1 MSCSTTVCGTGGW
14 NGPLPG
20 DPDNSSVLTAIS
32 EYGGIKL
39 TWTLPSVNAYA
50 VAYTTVYRST
60 SANLATARS
69 IGTIN
74 GSSYFD
80 AEPGQNPNV
89 TYYYWIQHTSVN
101 GTETGYVGPASAK
114 AYPEVTKILELL
126 QGKVET
132 SALAESLRS
141 RIGII
146 SSLEDGITSLN
157 TRLETENGLI
167 TETLD
172 AVKNDV
178 SGATSYIQNQMELF
192 ADEKVAL
199 ATAVNTQVSLFSK
212 DVYAA
217 VREETTTRAEETGA
231 LFAEKLVK
239 TDLAGNVSGYGL
251 SAYVDPNGTSMS
263 EFRVAADRFSVGAPA
278 IVQSTAP
285 LSNNYKGKVWVNT
298 SVTPNVTYW
307 YNGSSWQ
314 TTPVKGSS
322 PFIVKTSPETVDGVT
337 VPAGVYIDNAVID
350 RIDANQ
356 INTRGLTIRDSAGK
370 VLFGAGT
377 ALDKSNITGLGSLAA
392 QDGVSTSQ
400 VTGLGS
406 LATQNSVNWNTQLV
420 NVPAFGN
427 FAYLSSITKANIGTY
442 IAGAAIGTAY
452 ISDAAI
458 TNAKIG
464 NSQVDTLKIAGNS
477 VFAATRGTMSG
488 GALYP
493 SAGSNS
499 DVVGYIYPGITKN
512 HSGSV
517 IFIVTA
523 VVYGKSGGGDVW
535 AKVYRSDGTFVGGDT
550 AYASVM
556 HEWAFSYAWTFIDTS
571 PVEGSGYKLK
581 MGIGRGGSV
590 EIVRADMVAISGKR

>member
-20 DPDNSSVLTAIS
+20 DPDNSSVLVATS

-60 SANLATARS
+60 TANLVTATP

-80 AEPGQNPNV
+80 VEPGQNLTV

-101 GTETGYVGPASAK
+101 GTETGYVGPTSAK
-114 AYPEVTKILELL
+114 AYSEVTKILELL
-126 QGKVET
+126 QGKVEM

-141 RIGII
+141 RIDII

-199 ATAVNTQVSLFSK
+199 ATAVNTQVSLFSE

-239 TDLAGNVSGYGL
+239 IDLAGNVSGYGL

-285 LSNNYKGKVWVNT
+285 LSNNYNGKVWVDT
-298 SVTPNVTYW
+298 SVTPNVTRW
-307 YNGSSWQ
+307 YNGTLSSWQ

-322 PFIVKTSPETVDGVT
+322 PFIVKTSPETIDGVT
-337 VPAGVYIDNAVID
+337 IPAGVYIDNVFID

-356 INTRGLTIRDSAGK
+356 INTRGLTIRDSTGK

-377 ALDKSNITGLGSLAA
+377 ALDKSNITGLGSLAT
-392 QDGVSTSQ
+392 QD
-400 VTGLGS
+400 
-406 LATQNSVNWNTQLV
+406 SVNWNTQLV

-427 FAYLSSITKANIGTY
+427 FAYLSSITSANIGTY

-458 TNAKIG
+458 TTAKIG

-523 VVYGKSGGGDVW
+523 VVYGDSGGGDIW

-571 PVEGSGYKLK
+571 PVEGSGYKLN
-581 MGIGRGGSV
+581 MGISRGGSV
-590 EIVRADMVAISGKR
+590 QVLRADMVAISGKR

>member
-60 SANLATARS
+60 TADVATAAP

-80 AEPGQNPNV
+80 AEPGQNPTV

-141 RIGII
+141 RIDII
-146 SSLEDGITSLN
+146 RSLEDGITSLN

-167 TETLD
+167 TETLN
-172 AVKNDV
+172 AVKNEV
-178 SGATSYIQNQMELF
+178 SGATSYIQSQMELF

-199 ATAVNTQVSLFSK
+199 ATAVTTQVSAFS
-212 DVYAA
+212 DEVYAA

-239 TDLAGNVSGYGL
+239 IDLAGNVSGYGL

-285 LSNNYKGKVWVNT
+285 SSNNYNGKVWVDT
-298 SVTPNVTYW
+298 SVTPNVTKW
-307 YNGSSWQ
+307 YNGTSSSWQ

-322 PFIVKTSPETVDGVT
+322 PFIVKTSPETIDGVT
-337 VPAGVYIDNAVID
+337 IPAGVYIDNAVID

-377 ALDKSNITGLGSLAA
+377 ALDKSNISGLGGFASL
-392 QDGVSTSQ
+392 DK
-400 VTGLGS
+400 
-406 LATQNSVNWNTQLV
+406 
-420 NVPAFGN
+420 
-427 FAYLSSITKANIGTY
+427 ITKDNISTY

-452 ISDAAI
+452 IEDATI

-464 NSQVDTLKIAGNS
+464 SAAVDTLKIAGNS

-523 VVYGKSGGGDVW
+523 VIYGDSGGGDIW

-571 PVEGSGYKLK
+571 PVEGSGYKLN
-581 MGIGRGGSV
+581 MGISRGGSIQV
-590 EIVRADMVAISGKR
+590 LRADMVAISGKR